1 MLRFSKGT
9 STRTRREPRRR
20 PTLRLARAACHAGR
34 KTKHGDRRHR
44 ATIPLKST
52 AGAELLN
59 LTAHAEQP
67 SAASSTSHTNPPRAE
82 RPPNDTSP
90 VRPRKRP
97 PSVGPAG
104 PDASQSTLVEIRQ
117 SVTLENRD
125 DRAIAYRLRHR
136 DGHPTNDG
144 RGCRRHWSGESRN
157 PRGDRSRAGPPAG
170 GHENRHLRRRA
181 PRRTDRD
188 QPHDQD
194 REPRHMDR
202 GHHRSRG
209 QPGTDRPDWCSKRS
223 T

>member
-1 MLRFSKGT
+1 MPRFSKGHINPNAPRG
-9 STRTRREPRRR
+9 SAAGGRCRSREPHVTLAAR
-20 PTLRLARAACHAGR
+20 PGTM
-34 KTKHGDRRHR
+34 TGDTERQS
-44 ATIPLKST
+44 PLKST

-67 SAASSTSHTNPPRAE
+67 SAPSSTSHTNPPRAE

-104 PDASQSTLVEIRQ
+104 PDVSQSTLGEIRQ

-125 DRAIAYRLRHR
+125 DQAIAYR
-136 DGHPTNDG
+136 GHGTETDIRPTTVEGVVDI
-144 RGCRRHWSGESRN
+144 GESRN
-157 PRGDRSRAGPPAG
+157 PRGDRSRAGPPAR

-181 PRRTDRD
+181 PRRTARD

-194 REPRHMDR
+194 RETSPHGPRPSSEPR
-202 GHHRSRG
+202 AARY
-209 QPGTDRPDWCSKRS
+209 
-223 T
+223 